1 MLEQKGKVSEGKE
14 EQYQRKGWGKRG
26 RGMSMV
32 GSRSEHM
39 IKIDTIRW
47 TGHFLGP
54 SDSVRVLCVR
64 LRRGCHEGGGG
75 LRLLGHCWGSKKAS
89 PAFWPVIK
97 MSLH

>member
-1 MLEQKGKVSEGKE
+1 MRERRSNIK
-14 EQYQRKGWGKRG
+14 G
-26 RGMSMV
+26 RGGGNV
-32 GSRSEHM
+32 GGACLGSRSEHM